1 MSSDK
6 YLITQSLLS
15 SWLYVYKSEAGYES
29 FIKALNK
36 EPVQLT
42 QAMLDGNRFENLVSA
57 VNKGVTLDPAHEWY
71 AGVTET
77 AKILKGSAEQVKLS
91 TEIIIDDITLVL
103 YGVLDNIKAGVI
115 YDTKMSRAY
124 HYGKYYDSPQH
135 SMYFKLC
142 PEAYQ
147 FTYVIFNGKD
157 VFTETYYPF
166 DTTPIEEYIKYFINF
181 LDRMNLINIFK
192 EKWISKY

>member
-1 MSSDK
+1 MNSNK

-15 SWLYVYKSEAGYES
+15 SWLYVYKSEDGYES

-57 VNKGVTLDPAHEWY
+57 VNKGNPLDPAHEWY

-103 YGVLDNIKAGVI
+103 YGVLDNLKAGVI

-142 PEAYQ
+142 PEAYK
-147 FTYVIFNGKD
+147 FTYIVFNGKD
-157 VFTETYYPF
+157 VFTETYYPY
-166 DTTPIEEYIKYFINF
+166 DTPPIEGYIKMFFKF
-181 LDRMNLINIFK
+181 LNRMNLINIYK
-192 EKWISKY
+192 DIWISKY